1 MTQCPNCGIE
11 IEMKPVRQ
19 PSGPDV
25 IIPFVAGTDNLHDTI
40 SCLENQLSALR
51 ARHDGGDRGGTD
63 MNETIPTPVT
73 VQSGD
78 PLLSEWQSH
87 FLRNAKWGIV
97 LIGYGPSGKAKLDQI
112 AAALNAVAKLPRT
125 DDGVPMVPKGRYW
138 GYCRDKW
145 AEGDDPFELLEL
157 VWWRGGGDDCFNPE
171 FTLVDDSHKFTL
183 VWEFFNVEGVYSTR
197 AAAEAARE
205 NTHAR

>member
-63 MNETIPTPVT
+63 MTGPIKAPVT
-73 VQSGD
+73 IVPDPRSSGWY
-78 PLLSEWQSH
+78 LLIANDGVLVLDH
-87 FLRNAKWGIV
+87 LRKEYA
-97 LIGYGPSGKAKLDQI
+97 DQI
-112 AAALNAVAKLPRT
+112 AAAL
-125 DDGVPMVPKGRYW
+125 
-138 GYCRDKW
+138 
-145 AEGDDPFELLEL
+145 
-157 VWWRGGGDDCFNPE
+157 
-171 FTLVDDSHKFTL
+171 
-183 VWEFFNVEGVYSTR
+183 NVEGVYSTR